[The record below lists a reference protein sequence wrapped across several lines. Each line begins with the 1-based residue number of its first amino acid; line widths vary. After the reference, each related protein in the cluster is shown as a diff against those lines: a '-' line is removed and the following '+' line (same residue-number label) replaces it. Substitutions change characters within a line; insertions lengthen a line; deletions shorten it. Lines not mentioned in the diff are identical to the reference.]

1 MFVPGITITWLI
13 TLIVGTAVPASAA
26 TPVRD
31 EGQFRTPPPLIVPAD
46 NKMTRARIALG
57 KTLFFDP
64 RLFVVMKVLI
74 ESSVPGWFRLLR
86 LLKLKVLP
94 VKVTAPRLVVE

>member
-1 MFVPGITITWLI
+1 MYRFVPEITITLLI
-13 TLIVGTAVPASAA
+13 MLIVGTAVPASAA

-31 EGQFRTPPPLIVPAD
+31 DEQFRTPPPLIVPAD

-64 RLFVVMKVLI
+64 RLSGSRWISCATCHNPAL
-74 ESSVPGWFRLLR
+74 GWF
-86 LLKLKVLP
+86 VNGIG
-94 VKVTAPRLVVE
+94 PRHG